1 MRPIVIFA
9 ALAIAGTANMSAC
22 STHKVTE
29 NPEPPLAVPA
39 SFSQAAGSPG
49 ASAAPVPEQWW
60 TDFADQQLEALIDD
74 MLRNNFQLR
83 AAWARIKQARA
94 FVAQANSGKYPQ
106 LDLSGAVQRNQS
118 RFNFGNQVIINEIN
132 LFTVSAAA
140 GYEVDIWRRLANSG
154 NAAARDA
161 LALRDDVEAIAI
173 TLVAEVAEAWFD
185 LLSVSAQVKLLRDQ
199 YDTNKLYLE
208 LIELRFQKG
217 LASSLD
223 IYQQRQQLVSTQ
235 AQLALLDGS
244 KNLLIQ
250 RLAILVGKPAQD
262 ISVSP
267 GDVLPDLPAAVPG
280 TGLPAD
286 LLERRPDV
294 RAARRRVEAA
304 DYRVAVAIADRL
316 PALRLSA
323 STGLQS
329 PTLSDFLTSPVYSL
343 LASVAAPLID
353 GGRRKAEVERQ
364 RAIVEERLMSYGQ
377 VLLQAM
383 VEVESALANEKQ
395 QLAYIVE
402 LEQLVELSRLTLEQA
417 QERYNQGLIDYLPV
431 LTALQGRQRAELTL
445 LQARRSLLSFR
456 IQLCRALG
464 GTWTEELRDPGE
476 DQTAEDNAPTA
487 PAQPGASNATEAS

>member
-1 MRPIVIFA
+1 MRPIAIFA
-9 ALAIAGTANMSAC
+9 ALAIAGTANLSAC

-39 SFSQAAGSPG
+39 SFSEAAGSPG
-49 ASAAPVPEQWW
+49 NSAAPMPERWW
-60 TDFADQQLEALIDD
+60 TEFADQQLEALIDD

-83 AAWARIKQARA
+83 AAWARIEQARA

-106 LDLSGAVQRNQS
+106 IDLNSAVQRNQS

-132 LFTVSAAA
+132 LFTASAAA
-140 GYEVDIWRRLANSG
+140 GYEVDIWRRMANTG
-154 NAAARDA
+154 NAAALDA

-173 TLVAEVAEAWFD
+173 TLIAEVAEAWFD
-185 LLSVSAQVKLLRDQ
+185 LLSVSAQIKLLSDQ
-199 YDTNKLYLE
+199 YETNKLYLE
-208 LIELRFQKG
+208 LVELRFQKG

-223 IYQQRQQLVSTQ
+223 IYQQRQQLVSTH
-235 AQLALLDGS
+235 AQITLLEGS
-244 KNLLIQ
+244 KNLLVQ

-262 ISVSP
+262 ISIAP
-267 GDVLPDLPAAVPG
+267 GNILPDLPASVPG

-304 DYRVAVAIADRL
+304 DYRVAVAVADRL

-329 PTLSDFLTSPVYSL
+329 PTLADFLTSPVYSL
-343 LASVAAPLID
+343 LASVAGPLVD
-353 GGRRKAEVERQ
+353 GGRRKAEVVRQ
-364 RAIVEERLMSYGQ
+364 KAVVKERLMNYGQ

-383 VEVESALANEKQ
+383 VEVETALANEKRQ
-395 QLAYIVE
+395 QAYIAE
-402 LEQLVELSRLTLEQA
+402 LEQLVELSGLTLEQA
-417 QERYNQGLIDYLPV
+417 QARYNQGLIDYLPV
-431 LTALQGRQRAELTL
+431 LSALQGRQRAELTL

-476 DQTAEDNAPTA
+476 EKTAEDNAPTDPVKA
-487 PAQPGASNATEAS
+487 GAGNATEAS